1 MTDDQSDAVKKAMRH
16 QLKAVDDANHLA
28 ARRIAAAVRR
38 NSEDSG
44 ADNRFLKGLRISPW

>member
-28 ARRIAAAVRR
+28 ARQIAAAVRR
-38 NSEDSG
+38 NSEGLWSRQPILEG
-44 ADNRFLKGLRISPW
+44 ASY